1 MRAMDDV
8 RLTMMLE
15 PADCLSNR
23 SVSTSER
30 CGGGASSAH
39 TELIVAALR

>member
-1 MRAMDDV
+1 VRAMDDV

-30 CGGGASSAH
+30 CGGGASAH

>member
-1 MRAMDDV
+1 VRAMDDV
-8 RLTMMLE
+8 RLTMM
-15 PADCLSNR
+15 AHCLSNR

-30 CGGGASSAH
+30 CGGGASAH